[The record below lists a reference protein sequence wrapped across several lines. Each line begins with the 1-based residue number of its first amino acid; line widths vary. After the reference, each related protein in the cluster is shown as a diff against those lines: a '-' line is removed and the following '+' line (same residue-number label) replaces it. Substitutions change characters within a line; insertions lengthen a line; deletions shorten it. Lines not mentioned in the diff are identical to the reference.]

1 MSILAR
7 KANAPPSR
15 LVGKGRGGGRG
26 THETPCGT
34 SLPPTRGEGGTS
46 FRSRTARLRFAVL
59 VLAGLCAA
67 LPRVGIA
74 QPPTPDAARRQMEQ
88 AEQARAAALAIRAAA
103 AARAADAA
111 VRAAQLIAARV
122 AAEARLSAAQDAT
135 RQAADRLAALADQRR
150 RAAARLEASTRAL
163 APLLPLIERLSL
175 YPAETLL
182 AAPVPPEQALRG
194 AVVLRG
200 LTHALAARAA
210 RVTAEQA
217 QVAAASQALVA
228 AAPALAAAEAAQTA
242 AAAALDL
249 QIAAANADRAA
260 ATDAE
265 RAAAQRAAHLAARAA
280 TLRDLLARLEAA
292 QRQAARK
299 ESAQRA
305 AAAREAAHEA
315 AGRHLV
321 PPPKGTA
328 LAEHP
333 SGPIHLAA
341 SARPAHQLLRPVT
354 GPVIRRWGA
363 HTPAGPATGVSW
375 RAAPGARVVAP
386 CSGKVLFAA
395 PFHGYGQLLI
405 LDCGGG
411 YDAVIAGFAKLDAT
425 VGDTARAGQPIGAL
439 PAVSRPPTLYMELRR
454 DGTAVDPAPWL
465 RLGA

>member
-1 MSILAR
+1 MRGVSPLA
-7 KANAPPSR
+7 
-15 LVGKGRGGGRG
+15 
-26 THETPCGT
+26 
-34 SLPPTRGEGGTS
+34 GEGGGS
-46 FRSRTARLRFAVL
+46 FRACPSYLRLAAL
-59 VLAGLCAA
+59 VLAGVLAP
-67 LPRVGIA
+67 LPRAGA
-74 QPPTPDAARRQMEQ
+74 APPPTPDAARRQIEQ
-88 AEQARAAALAIRAAA
+88 AEQARAVALATRAAA

-111 VRAAQLIAARV
+111 ARAAQLIAARV
-122 AAEARLSAAQDAT
+122 AAEARLSAAQAAT
-135 RQAADRLAALADQRR
+135 RQAADRLTVLADERR
-150 RAAARLEASTRAL
+150 RAAQRLEASTRAL

-200 LTHALAARAA
+200 LTHELAARAA

-228 AAPALAAAEAAQTA
+228 AAPALAAAEAAQTE
-242 AAAALDL
+242 AAAALDQ

-260 ATDAE
+260 AAGAE
-265 RAAAQRAAHLAARAA
+265 LAAAQQAAQLGARAA

-292 QRQAARK
+292 QRQAARQ
-299 ESAQRA
+299 EAAQRA
-305 AAAREAAHEA
+305 VAAREAAA
-315 AGRHLV
+315 RAVAGHHPTH
-321 PPPKGTA
+321 PPAIPA
-328 LAEHP
+328 PAERP

-341 SARPAHQLLRPVT
+341 SARPAHQLLRPVA

-363 HTPAGPATGVSW
+363 RTPAGPATGISW
-375 RAAPGARVVAP
+375 RAASGARVIAP

-411 YDAVIAGFAKLDAT
+411 YDAVIAGFARLDAT

-439 PAVSRPPTLYMELRR
+439 PAAGRSPTLYMELRR
-454 DGTAVDPAPWL
+454 DGTAVDPVPWL